1 MPLPEGPWVVVPLLL
16 LPSALQI
23 KWWCPCCF
31 SPRRCTLSWQ
41 LKERLV
47 VVLVRQIQ
55 SRLQSLAFL
64 HSELLVGFPSALQV
78 HPEHKERLVVG
89 LEQQRE
95 VCSGQLLPFPFGL
108 QPQPAQLGRR
118 L

>member
-1 MPLPEGPWVVVPLLL
+1 MLPLWHLVSVRQWEEHSVPLPEGPWVVPLLL
-16 LPSALQI
+16 LPSARQVN
-23 KWWCPCCF
+23 
-31 SPRRCTLSWQ
+31 RQ

-78 HPEHKERLVVG
+78 HPEHKERSVVG

-95 VCSGQLLPFPFGL
+95 VCSGQL
-108 QPQPAQLGRR
+108 
-118 L
+118 